1 MVYKGRCHCG
11 AVRFEVRTELE
22 DLVRCNCSLCARRST
37 IMHYVAPSEFTLIR
51 VTSSPTLTC
60 PSTITPRPMRCGCGC
75 SPSSIGST
83 PKDQASKARPG
94 SHMTTFLVDYALPA

>member
-1 MVYKGRCHCG
+1 
-11 AVRFEVRTELE
+11 
-22 DLVRCNCSLCARRST
+22 
-37 IMHYVAPSEFTLIR
+37 
-51 VTSSPTLTC
+51 
-60 PSTITPRPMRCGCGC
+60 MRCGCGC